1 MEPKGF
7 SFPVLSPVS
16 MDYKPDVEYS
26 ADIGVIR
33 GANKIIVT
41 HKLVGDS
48 IVAEFIKKQE
58 AVFGCMV
65 SLPSTMYRE
74 VFVCETSEPTATQ
87 EIDYQ
92 DSGYSENV
100 QLPLFLPVIIKGEG
114 MDIDGSAKGSGLG
127 ALWQDG
133 RVQFPTG
140 GIIGIGS
147 PDWMQIGG
155 VAGGIVV
162 IKADES
168 IDPGIINV
176 QFEMEAGFRF
186 QALVNPS
193 FFNYLQSPGDFNT
206 RDPQRERIRVKDV
219 YIHILSRGLEML
231 SSGKF
236 PEWEEHFN
244 LNMLANMLKLH
255 GLPGDPPW
263 DEPEFDAERAAT
275 TIYPYVFDTKKDEDD
290 V

>member
-16 MDYKPDVEYS
+16 MDYKPGVEYS

-33 GANKIIVT
+33 GVNKIIVT

-48 IVAEFIKKQE
+48 IIAEFIKKQK

-74 VFVCETSEPTATQ
+74 TFVCKTNELTAIQ

-92 DSGYSENV
+92 DSGYSQNV
-100 QLPLFLPVIIKGEG
+100 QLPLFLPVIIKDGG
-114 MDIDGSAKGSGLG
+114 DDIDGSAKSSGLG
-127 ALWQDG
+127 DLWQEG
-133 RVQFPTG
+133 KVKFPTG
-140 GIIGIGS
+140 GIIGS
-147 PDWMQIGG
+147 TDWMIIGG
-155 VAGGIVV
+155 VAGGIVT

-168 IDPGIINV
+168 IEPGTIKV
-176 QFEMEAGFRF
+176 QFVGEAGFRF

-219 YIHILSRGLEML
+219 YIHILSRGLEKL
-231 SSGKF
+231 SLGELE
-236 PEWEEHFN
+236 EWEEHFN
-244 LNMLANMLKLH
+244 LKMLANMLKLH

-263 DEPEFDAERAAT
+263 NEPDFDAERVAT
-275 TIYPYVFDTKKDEDD
+275 TIAPYEFYAEKGEDD